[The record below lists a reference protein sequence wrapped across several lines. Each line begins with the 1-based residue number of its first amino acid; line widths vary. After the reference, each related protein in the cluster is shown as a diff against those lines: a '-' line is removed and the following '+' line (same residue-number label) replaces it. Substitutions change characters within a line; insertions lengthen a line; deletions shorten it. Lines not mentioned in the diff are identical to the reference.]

1 MGVQLE
7 INDEYTEVFP
17 TTYQISSELQAAF
30 PGLKKASSGNLYK
43 YLESGKTLTTQDAN
57 GTVLRIK
64 LTEVNTD
71 ITKDILHKTWS
82 KQKEYCDVCGKAI
95 RKYTYNNHVKSKSHK
110 EKARKLQEET
120 QHDGGN
126 AYDSESVSSES
137 VSSDSAS
144 SDTVI
149 EHTTDTASQTS
160 DSFSYSSSDDDSNS
174 STDLA
179 TEDDENEEI

>member
-95 RKYTYNNHVKSKSHK
+95 RKYTYNNHVKSKAHK

-120 QHDGGN
+120 QRGGN

-160 DSFSYSSSDDDSNS
+160 DSDSYSSSDDDSNS